1 MENSPKVLI
10 VEEDD
15 LVALAMRDVLSLV
28 GCDVVGVTPTV
39 SGALCEA
46 EITRPDIAIF
56 DVKLA
61 GKRDGI
67 EGASI
72 LRRMFKIPVVFVTG
86 SLDTELEARAE
97 AVGHATVLHKP
108 VPSRQIISAVQEA
121 LRSPCPE
128 LSRAG

>member
-10 VEEDD
+10 VENDD

-28 GCDVVGVTPTV
+28 GCNVVGVTATV

-61 GKRDGI
+61 GERDGI
-67 EGASI
+67 EGAGI
-72 LRRMFKIPVVFVTG
+72 LRQMFKIPVVFVTG
-86 SLDTELEARAE
+86 TLDTELQARAE
-97 AVGHATVLHKP
+97 AVGRAAVLSKP
-108 VPSRQIISAVQEA
+108 VPSHQIISAVQKALGPEA
-121 LRSPCPE
+121 S
-128 LSRAG
+128 SAG